1 MAAVPSHDTKPEKI
15 VRSAAHRLG
24 LRFRLRRPKL
34 PGTPDLI
41 FPKWRV
47 VIFVHGCFWHR
58 HPGCRRASMPKTNP
72 GYWAE
77 KFSRN
82 VVRDR
87 EAAERLGGLGWKV
100 VTIWECE
107 CRDLNAAAQKLCEIF
122 GIDGTNSSD

>member
-1 MAAVPSHDTKPEKI
+1 
-15 VRSAAHRLG
+15 
-24 LRFRLRRPKL
+24 
-34 PGTPDLI
+34 
-41 FPKWRV
+41 
-47 VIFVHGCFWHR
+47 
-58 HPGCRRASMPKTNP
+58 MPKTNP